1 MLITLSLNRIQDKWI
16 PSFTIT
22 SILLCIRTLM
32 TDPNPTHPLVGT
44 IGAIFLSNKE
54 LYETTAKDWTR
65 KYASSKNKK
74 NSS

>member
-1 MLITLSLNRIQDKWI
+1 
-16 PSFTIT
+16 
-22 SILLCIRTLM
+22 M

-74 NSS
+74 NFS